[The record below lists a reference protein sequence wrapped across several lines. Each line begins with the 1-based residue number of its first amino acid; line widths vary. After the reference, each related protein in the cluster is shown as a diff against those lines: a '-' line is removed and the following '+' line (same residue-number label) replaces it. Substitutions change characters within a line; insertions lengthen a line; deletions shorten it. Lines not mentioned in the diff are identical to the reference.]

1 MRTLSL
7 LVATLTAVAMV
18 SACAIVN
25 KFKDGV
31 SDPMTPEEAKAQVI
45 AAARDVVKTLQL
57 KDVGATFRYEACSDE
72 GKPPYR
78 GLVQIDYAHSPTY
91 EGSQTEVQSFVGTLQ
106 RGGWNT
112 DSGFASHAASLAK
125 DNVVTVLR

>member
-91 EGSQTEVQSFVGTLQ
+91 EGSQTEVQSFVDTPLPP
-106 RGGWNT
+106 
-112 DSGFASHAASLAK
+112 DALS
-125 DNVVTVLR
+125 